1 MKQPFYIDSHC
12 HLQDDKYSGDLDDV
26 MMESRDV
33 GFGAFLVP
41 GTDIETSRRATELAG
56 KYDDVF
62 AAVGIH
68 PHEASKTEAKYLSTL
83 KELSAHAKNVAIG
96 EVGLDYHFDFSPRE
110 RQREVFREQIE
121 LALSLGLPLIIHTR
135 ESIEDTFEVLDE
147 TGGWQAGGVFHCFPG
162 DLSQANHIIDN
173 GMFISYPGIVTFKN
187 ATRVRSRIEKI
198 PLSRLLLETDSPYM
212 APVPYRGE
220 RNSPALVPLI
230 AEKIA
235 EVKSME
241 IEEVA
246 TQTTA
251 NFEKLFSKYHVFLE
265 RGL

>member
-1 MKQPFYIDSHC
+1 MIQPFYIDSHC
-12 HLQDDKYSGDLDDV
+12 HLQDDQFSGDLDAV

-33 GFGAFLVP
+33 GVGAFLVP
-41 GTDIETSRRATELAG
+41 GTDIETSRRAIELAG

-62 AAVGIH
+62 AAVGVH
-68 PHEASKTEAKYLSTL
+68 PHEASKTEAEYLSTL
-83 KELSAHAKNVAIG
+83 KELSSHVKNLAIG
-96 EVGLDYHFDFSPRE
+96 EVGLDYHYDFSPRE
-110 RQREVFREQIE
+110 RQKEIFREQIE

-135 ESIEDTFEVLDE
+135 ESIEDSFEILDE

-162 DLSQANHIIDN
+162 DLSQANYIIDK
-173 GMFISYPGIVTFKN
+173 GMFISYPGLVTFKK
-187 ATRVRSRIEKI
+187 ADGVRSRIKEI

-212 APVPYRGE
+212 APVPYRGK
-220 RNSPALVPLI
+220 RNSPALLPLI

-235 EVKSME
+235 IVKNIE

-246 TQTTA
+246 AQTTA
-251 NFEKLFSKYHVFLE
+251 NFEKLFIKYHAFRE